1 VAPSVLETKTPRPA
15 GTGKQNQEFAVP
27 VEPIAP
33 NPDRAPSQQ
42 TPVSA
47 DCLACTLRR
56 PGFFCDLS
64 DSGLACLKQVGETRV
79 FPEGKKLFVED
90 QQPEGVFMVC
100 QGRVMLSMSA
110 VDRTIV
116 LLRVI
121 RPGEILGVSSSLS
134 GRPHEFSAEALECC
148 HIHFIG
154 RSDFLQFLQ
163 QHNEACMHVVRQL
176 ATKYSAT
183 CGRVRSLVLFRT
195 APARLAHVLLDST
208 AASEAG
214 NPLVSAML
222 PLNRENLAA
231 MGGTPRDTITRM
243 LRKLQ
248 ERRILAVDGG
258 RIVVRDRDAL
268 RLLLELPF
276 SLDVVSLTDSKDEES
291 EDAASDE
298 PRQ

>member
-1 VAPSVLETKTPRPA
+1 VASSVPATKTLRHA
-15 GTGKQNQEFAVP
+15 GTVKQEFADFD
-27 VEPIAP
+27 EPIAP
-33 NPDRAPSQQ
+33 KPDASPSQQ
-42 TPVSA
+42 MPVSA
-47 DCLACTLRR
+47 DCLACALRR

-64 DSGLACLKQVGETRV
+64 VSGLACLKQVGETRV
-79 FPEGKKLFVED
+79 FPEGRQLFVED
-90 QQPEGVFMVC
+90 QQAEGIFIVC
-100 QGRVMLSMSA
+100 EGRVMLSMSA

-148 HIHFIG
+148 QVHFIA
-154 RSDFLQFLQ
+154 RSDFLQFLR

-176 ATKYSAT
+176 ATKYGAT
-183 CGRVRSLVLFRT
+183 CERVRSLVLFRT

-208 AASEAG
+208 AEVDGGDALA
-214 NPLVSAML
+214 SAML
-222 PLNRENLAA
+222 PLSRENLAA

-258 RIVVRDRDAL
+258 RIVVRNRDAL

-276 SLDVVSLTDSKDEES
+276 SLDVVSLTDSDDR
-291 EDAASDE
+291 DAGETAS
-298 PRQ
+298 RHRRH